1 MIQRQRFRSG
11 GAYVFWMIVIILLGE
26 YSASMAQQSNDFT
39 TKRILDVGAAP
50 HQISFSFDG
59 QSAYI
64 AAAGSDRITV
74 VDCHTLEISD
84 TLPVDGTPLG
94 VIELPSHDAL
104 AVSAFRS
111 DHIAQV
117 SLSDGAIGK
126 QLTTGQGSS
135 LFVGPFGANL
145 YLIPT
150 ETANKVR
157 VFDAK
162 AFSMQDDY
170 PTGARPFPPGVTSDG
185 RKAFVPNYDDGT
197 VTVIDLWN
205 KRVLTTVTVGAHPS
219 GATVLP
225 DDINVAVVVRGE
237 NKIAIINTASHL
249 VVDSLQDGIG
259 KSPFSFVVST
269 DKRLA
274 YVNNTADNDISVV
287 DLAIRKVIAH
297 IATGKIP
304 IVMAVHPQT
313 DELWVGCEGS
323 DELYIIETPKREIVT
338 QPSHRSDTADKSTIV
353 AVMGMIHDS
362 HRTSKTW
369 GLKQVAE
376 TIRNFKPD
384 VIFAEIPPDRWERA
398 WRDWS
403 ERGVIEEPRIKRFP
417 EYTDVLLPLKSEL
430 GFAVEPCAAWT
441 KEMSDLRN
449 ARIKEFEESPLYA
462 EQYAAYQKADSE
474 VTARHKQHP
483 IDEEDPRVIHS
494 EAYDRRVREELEPY
508 EKYMNDIIGPGG
520 WTNIN
525 NAHLALIEKALQRH
539 KGQRI
544 LITFGAGHKYKFLE
558 RLRQRK
564 DITLEN
570 LRPYLPDPE

>member
-1 MIQRQRFRSG
+1 MIQRQRFRK
-11 GAYVFWMIVIILLGE
+11 GATYVFRLTTLLALLQ
-26 YSASMAQQSNDFT
+26 YSAPMAQQSEDFT

-59 QSAYI
+59 RRAYI
-64 AAAGSDRITV
+64 AAAGSDRITE
-74 VDCHTLEISD
+74 VDCRTMEISD

-94 VIELPSHDAL
+94 VIELPSQDAL

-117 SLSDGAIGK
+117 SLPDGSIGK

-135 LFVGPFGANL
+135 LFVGPFANNL
-145 YLIPT
+145 YLIST
-150 ETANKVR
+150 ETTNKVQ
-157 VFDAK
+157 VFDAYT
-162 AFSMQDDY
+162 FSIQDDY

-185 RKAFVPNYDDGT
+185 RKGFVPNYDDGT

-205 KRVLTTVTVGAHPS
+205 KRILETVTVGTHPS

-225 DDINVAVVVRGE
+225 DDIDVAVVVRGE

-249 VVDSLQDGIG
+249 VVDSIQEGIG
-259 KSPFSFVVST
+259 GSPFSFVVSD
-269 DKRLA
+269 DKRLG
-274 YVNNTADNDISVV
+274 YVNNTADDDISVI
-287 DLAIRKVIAH
+287 DLSSRKVIAH
-297 IATGKIP
+297 IPTGKIP

-313 DELWVGCEGS
+313 NELWVGCEGS
-323 DELYIIETPKREIVT
+323 DELYVIDTPIHHDYTKT
-338 QPSHRSDTADKSTIV
+338 SHSTDTAGKPTIV

-369 GLKQVAE
+369 GLKQVE
-376 TIRNFKPD
+376 QTIRNFKPD

-403 ERGVIEEPRIKRFP
+403 ERGVIEEPRNKRFP

-462 EQYAAYQKADSE
+462 EQYVAYQQADSA
-474 VTARHKQHP
+474 VTARHKQNP

-494 EAYDRRVREELEPY
+494 DAYDQRVREELEPY

-525 NAHLALIEKALQRH
+525 NAHLALIEKALERH

-564 DITLEN
+564 DITLED
-570 LRPYLPDPE
+570 LRLYLPDSK